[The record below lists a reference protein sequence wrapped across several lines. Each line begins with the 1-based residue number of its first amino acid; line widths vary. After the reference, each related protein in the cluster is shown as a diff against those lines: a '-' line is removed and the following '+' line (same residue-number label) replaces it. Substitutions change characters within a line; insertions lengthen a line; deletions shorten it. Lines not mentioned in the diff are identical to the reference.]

1 MDEAKT
7 WYRSK
12 TIWGGIVALAAA
24 VGGLVGLDVD
34 AEQGSALTLAF
45 TQAASAIGAIVAIIG
60 RLEAVKP
67 IA

>member
-1 MDEAKT
+1 MDDVKS

-12 TIWGGIVALAAA
+12 TIWGGIVALVAAL
-24 VGGLVGLDVD
+24 GGLVGIELD
-34 AEQGSALTLAF
+34 AATGSELTIALS
-45 TQAASAIGAIVAIIG
+45 QAAAAIGAIVAIVG

>member
-1 MDEAKT
+1 MDEMKS

-12 TIWGGIVALAAA
+12 TIWGGIVALLAAM
-24 VGGLVGLDVD
+24 GGLVGLDLD
-34 AEQGSALTLAF
+34 AAEGSALTLAL
-45 TQAASAIGAIVAIIG
+45 TQAASAIGAIVAILG